1 MFGSVNDEAKE
12 FQGSGSYGN
21 FGLNTGKVTKI
32 GVELNGGAGGT
43 PLFCFD
49 VNVEIAGKESR
60 RRFFDPT
67 GKDVYFKGERLT
79 PDAPNYKEGFEKAAK
94 DITAAIT
101 HCVKAVGVTQE
112 ALDAAFATP
121 VASFAQWCQKVQTL
135 IPATAVGTKVDVML
149 HYQSNIKGD
158 NKMTFLEL
166 PEKMIDGRFICASVV
181 PVGKWNEVRN
191 EDGLHYVDN
200 AGNKHPFTRTSNF
213 LESKKANQQKLGETP
228 STSSNAFG
236 GATAST
242 GSTWGN

>member
-12 FQGSGSYGN
+12 FQGGSYSS
-21 FGLNTGKVTKI
+21 FGLNTGKIVKI

-43 PLFCFD
+43 PMFCFD
-49 VNVEIAGKESR
+49 VHVEISGKTER

-67 GKDVYFKGERLT
+67 GKDVYFKRERLA

-94 DITAAIT
+94 DVTAAIT

-112 ALDAAFATP
+112 ALDAAFTTP
-121 VASFAQWCQKVQTL
+121 VASFVEWCQKVNSL
-135 IPATAVGTKVDVML
+135 IPANAVGTKVDVML

-158 NKMTFLEL
+158 NKMTFLEI
-166 PEKMIDGRFICASVV
+166 PEKMVDGRFICASIA
-181 PVGKWNEVRN
+181 PVGKWVEVRN

-200 AGNKHPFTRTSNF
+200 AGNKHLFVRNANF
-213 LESKKANQQKLGETP
+213 LESNKANQQKLGETP
-228 STSSNAFG
+228 SMASSAFG

-242 GSTWGN
+242 GSDWGN